1 MQCLDDCHSYL
12 LETFLKKE
20 PSFNIRFYEI
30 RENGEKIDGTTNEE
44 LLEVLIHRLKTLN
57 KKVAC
62 KENSSAII
70 KLEEARMWL
79 KIRTNDRV
87 KRGVEGTNDP

>member
-1 MQCLDDCHSYL
+1 MECLDDCHSYL
-12 LETFLKKE
+12 VDTFLKKE
-20 PSFNIRFYEI
+20 PPFNIRFYEM

-44 LLEVLIHRLKTLN
+44 ILEMLIHRLKTLN
-57 KKVAC
+57 KKIGC
-62 KENSSAII
+62 KENSSAIV

-87 KRGVEGTNDP
+87 KRRVEGTHEP